1 MYVDQDGYI
10 DTEISGNMGM
20 SDNNDPGLN
29 IIAVCMYENIYSH
42 LTYICYV
49 CYEKITRPTFIL
61 WDLIKTDIV
70 AI

>member
-1 MYVDQDGYI
+1 
-10 DTEISGNMGM
+10 M